1 MGKLPHTKD
10 MPAPSAPAVPSN
22 EITPYSIPPPQAPQ
36 STTYNLGNQPATA
49 YNVGCAPYNNPQT
62 YVWAPQP
69 HSSGPQQYGSPAR
82 PYGTATQQYS
92 SAPQPYGMAQPFGKP
107 HDGSYGSPYPL
118 VSVPQYVASYPQ
130 NAGGYPP
137 INAPGHLQPAAPYP
151 LASPYYQA
159 QQPFAPP
166 PVYVEQQDN
175 SKPSGN
181 GSNCLKMCCAM
192 CCALWMLDM
201 IFD

>member
-107 HDGSYGSPYPL
+107 HDGSYGSPYPVGAKKYL
-118 VSVPQYVASYPQ
+118 SELHTLGS
-130 NAGGYPP
+130 
-137 INAPGHLQPAAPYP
+137 LTFT
-151 LASPYYQA
+151 YQA
-159 QQPFAPP
+159 YGTRFRASSESVTYCAKIGQWLHHSF
-166 PVYVEQQDN
+166 
-175 SKPSGN
+175 SISGTWVGFLSVGTAGQSSWN
-181 GSNCLKMCCAM
+181 ILKI
-192 CCALWMLDM
+192 L
-201 IFD
+201 